1 MPATWKLRPEKVAQ
15 KSSQGHEIIGS
26 RKLVRG
32 LHRGCQLRRRSAE
45 QEGAR
50 DGVRDGRF
58 RWLTRHHDP
67 RANPRALIKVDH
79 VLVRHADAA
88 RRNRM
93 PDRIR
98 FIGAMDSIECARKI
112 HGARAERMSGPPS
125 I

>member
-15 KSSQGHEIIGS
+15 KSSQAHEIIGS

-67 RANPRALIKVDH
+67 RANPCPPIKVNDI
-79 VLVRHADAA
+79 VVGHADAA
-88 RRNRM
+88 
-93 PDRIR
+93 
-98 FIGAMDSIECARKI
+98 
-112 HGARAERMSGPPS
+112 
-125 I
+125 